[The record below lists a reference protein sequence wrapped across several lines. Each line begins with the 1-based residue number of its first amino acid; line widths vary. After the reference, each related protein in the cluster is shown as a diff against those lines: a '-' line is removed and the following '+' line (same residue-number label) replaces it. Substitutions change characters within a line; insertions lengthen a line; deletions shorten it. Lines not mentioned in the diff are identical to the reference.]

1 MKPLKT
7 ILSALFKDPFTFV
20 AILWLAI
27 VTLTALFLPLLPL
40 ELSNQTD
47 STVALNAPSQEHWFG
62 TDALGRDLFS
72 RILRGTRISIACGI
86 AGALTALILGV
97 GYGLI
102 SGGGSDRRD
111 HWLMRF
117 VDLVD
122 SIPLVFLVILVAS
135 VLRGSA
141 LEASGGGLGVFF
153 VILGAV
159 YWTPMARIVRG
170 ETRVLR
176 HREWALAATALG
188 VPQKRI
194 LWREILPNL
203 MPTIIVTV
211 TLIVPRV
218 LLFEAFLSFLGLGV
232 QSPAVSWGTLA
243 RDAFEVLNPVQTAWW
258 LILYP
263 SVTLALTL
271 LALNLLGDQLRK
283 ILDPK
288 QR

>member
-1 MKPLKT
+1 MKAGLRT
-7 ILSALFKDPFTFV
+7 LRSLLKDPVTGFGL
-20 AILWLAI
+20 LWLCAI
-27 VTLTALFLPLLPL
+27 GLTALLLPWIPL
-40 ELSNQTD
+40 QESHDTDATIVLS
-47 STVALNAPSQEHWFG
+47 APTAEHWFG

-72 RILRGTRISIACGI
+72 RILRGTRISIACAF

-102 SGGGSDRRD
+102 SGGGSERRD
-111 HWLMRF
+111 HWLMRL
-117 VDLVD
+117 VDLID
-122 SIPLVFLVILVAS
+122 SIPLVFLVILIAS
-135 VLRGSA
+135 VLRGTA

-153 VILGAV
+153 VILGIV
-159 YWTPMARIVRG
+159 YWTPMARVVRG

-176 HREWALAATALG
+176 RREWALAATALG
-188 VPQKRI
+188 IPPKRI

-203 MPTIIVTV
+203 APTIIVTI
-211 TLIVPRV
+211 TLIIPRV

-243 RDAFEVLNPVQTAWW
+243 RDAFEVLNPVKTAWW
-258 LILYP
+258 LVLYP
-263 SVTLALTL
+263 SLALAITL
-271 LALNLLGDQLRK
+271 LALNVVGDQLRR